1 MKKPSTLIAA
11 ALVSASIMAL
21 PVTVMAQSLNG
32 SEITTLIKGKSV
44 ALKTRFG
51 TFPLRYRADGVV
63 VGDGTKLGLAKFF
76 APKESGKWWIRGTQL
91 CQQWPTWYK
100 GKTLCFKI
108 EQLAPRK
115 IKWIRND
122 GATGTATIRG

>member
-1 MKKPSTLIAA
+1 MKNTTSLIAA
-11 ALVSASIMAL
+11 AVISLGVFSL
-21 PVTVMAQSLNG
+21 PATATANQLNG
-32 SEITTLIKGKSV
+32 EQINTLIKGKNV
-44 ALKTRFG
+44 ALKTKFG
-51 TFPLRYRADGVV
+51 TFPLRYRSDGIV

-76 APKESGKWWIRGTQL
+76 APKESGKWWVRGTQL

-108 EQLAPRK
+108 EKLGPSK

>member
-1 MKKPSTLIAA
+1 MKKTTAMITA
-11 ALVSASIMAL
+11 ALISASVVTL
-21 PVTVMAQSLNG
+21 PVTAQAKALNG
-32 SEITTLIKGKSV
+32 EQINSLIKGKNV
-44 ALKTRFG
+44 ALKTKFG

-63 VGDGTKLGLAKFF
+63 VGDGSKLGLAKFF
-76 APKESGKWWIRGTQL
+76 APKESGKWWVRGTQL

-108 EQLAPRK
+108 EKLGPSK